1 MKEDISIKIQALEKE
16 YNVILKQYEE
26 AYKNYIAELSDSDF
40 SKTDKSKYQL
50 LLLNGISE
58 NTVCNTD
65 TTQSIN
71 IGIYTNT
78 ECASAC
84 EQDPDCSGYQLSNKD
99 TNSNYTCQI
108 FKNQTLN
115 VVSSAGGAGC
125 YVKKSSLEPKTPNS
139 ITFVDLKGRSYWGTS
154 GLSEGA
160 AASSEECESMCASDM
175 KCTGATFNAVK
186 RYCWTRTGA
195 GNLSV
200 GSDNDY
206 AIIPKLRQSM
216 IILQNLNA
224 RLISI
229 NNQLSSEIENVYPIA
244 KEDVAKTKEKQQE
257 LAKYY
262 GNLLKEQQMIDNL
275 IREYHS
281 VEEEYNNQ
289 SLYVNQQNMVLKV
302 WVLIALLVLAATL
315 TNLFNIPFGSISF
328 IIIIVVVA
336 VLFSFSY

>member
-26 AYKNYIAELSDSDF
+26 AYKNYIADLSDSDF

-58 NTVCNTD
+58 NTICNTD
-65 TTQSIN
+65 TNKYID

-78 ECASAC
+78 ECGSVC
-84 EQDPDCSGYQLSNKD
+84 EQDPDCSGYQLTNKD
-99 TNSNYTCQI
+99 TNSNYNCQL
-108 FKNQTLN
+108 FKNEALR
-115 VVSSAGGAGC
+115 VASSAGGGGC
-125 YVKKSSLEPKTPNS
+125 YAKKSSIESKPQS
-139 ITFVDLKGRSYWGTS
+139 SSTFIDLKGRSYWGTS
-154 GLSEGA
+154 GLSEGP
-160 AASSEECESMCASDM
+160 AASTEECESMCASDI
-175 KCTGATFNAVK
+175 KCTGATFNPVK
-186 RYCWTRTGA
+186 RYCWTRTGT

-216 IILQNLNA
+216 IILQSLNA
-224 RLISI
+224 RLIGI
-229 NNQLSSEIENVYPIA
+229 NHELSSEIENIYPIA

-262 GNLLKEQQMIDNL
+262 GNLLKEQQMIEQL
-275 IREYHS
+275 IREYRS

-289 SLYVNQQNMVLKV
+289 SLYVNQQNIVLKI

-328 IIIIVVVA
+328 IVIIVCIA